1 MGEEGA
7 PYGAPT
13 LLSFGSIPG
22 AAHGNARSPLH
33 LLHGRHTRHTSHT
46 WHTLHWSTRRIGC
59 AIGTE
64 GPAQFQQTLALGA
77 GALEFVIAVNVLLP
91 EEVVAVAVAVAT
103 AVVGVA
109 VGASCGPVVSIVVSI
124 CVICVIA
131 GQMPLSKNA

>member
-1 MGEEGA
+1 MIR
-7 PYGAPT
+7 
-13 LLSFGSIPG
+13 LSQNITVKATTKPIITP
-22 AAHGNARSPLH
+22 N
-33 LLHGRHTRHTSHT
+33 
-46 WHTLHWSTRRIGC
+46 
-59 AIGTE
+59 
-64 GPAQFQQTLALGA
+64 
-77 GALEFVIAVNVLLP
+77 EFVIAVNVLLP